1 MRLKVSWEIKIL
13 SSVARKV
20 GLGRVRIAERISGP
34 GMARR
39 RASFSDVEVERG
51 ILNAVQRSLN
61 WPVANISRI
70 SRLKTFLKSFWV
82 SLY

>member
-1 MRLKVSWEIKIL
+1 ML

-20 GLGRVRIAERISGP
+20 GLGRVRIVERISGP
-34 GMARR
+34 GIARR
-39 RASFSDVEVERG
+39 WASFSDVEAERG

-61 WPVANISRI
+61 WPVTNISRI
-70 SRLKTFLKSFWV
+70 SSFKTFLKCFWV